1 MILLKINSNCESH
14 LNLQKKWLN
23 KNQIKLRFLF
33 VGGLN
38 TFFGLA
44 LYPMLYYF
52 LQSYKIHYLIIL
64 IYTQIISISFSYI
77 TNKFLV
83 FKTQK
88 NYFVEF
94 LKFSTLYMVYFII
107 NLIFLPTTVELFHIN
122 PVIGQTIFSFL
133 IIFSSYFWHSQ
144 ITFFK
149 KKKI

>member
-1 MILLKINSNCESH
+1 MKV
-14 LNLQKKWLN
+14 
-23 KNQIKLRFLF
+23 RFLF

-44 LYPMLYYF
+44 SYPLLYYF
-52 LQSYKIHYLIIL
+52 LQNYKIHYLIIL
-64 IYTQIISISFSYI
+64 IYTQVISISFSYI

-88 NYFVEF
+88 NYFEEF
-94 LKFSTLYMVYFII
+94 LKFSAFYMIFFII
-107 NLIFLPTTVELFHIN
+107 NLIFLPTVVELFHIN

-133 IIFSSYFWHSQ
+133 IIISSYFWHSQ
-144 ITFFK
+144 ITFFS